1 MVLIYTIN
9 VVKIENRQINEV
21 LIMLKKHNNATSGVL
36 VFN

>member
-21 LIMLKKHNNATSGVL
+21 LIMLKKHNNV
-36 VFN
+36 